1 MNRVSMELKLMNRRT
16 VFMLWNR
23 QKHEYLRIV
32 DALLPASKKK

>member
-1 MNRVSMELKLMNRRT
+1 MIRASMELKLMNHLA

-23 QKHEYLRIV
+23 QKREYLRIL